1 MLQDITSNSA
11 TPKASEISQF
21 LYHIWCI
28 AVVLGKYKDNQAIKE
43 LGRYVCWLKGMLAA
57 VKKDSSWEDYISE
70 PISLLW
76 FGCNLPI
83 SAKLPKVSHDM
94 LEKLAI
100 KDEVRSIDT
109 LIYVSLENVTSD
121 MTESLDL
128 NLKDCI
134 DMSNW
139 KEEMEEL
146 SHYNEDKLW

>member
-1 MLQDITSNSA
+1 
-11 TPKASEISQF
+11 
-21 LYHIWCI
+21 
-28 AVVLGKYKDNQAIKE
+28 
-43 LGRYVCWLKGMLAA
+43 
-57 VKKDSSWEDYISE
+57 
-70 PISLLW
+70 
-76 FGCNLPI
+76 
-83 SAKLPKVSHDM
+83 M

-146 SHYNEDKLW
+146 SHYNEDKL